1 MHMLLSLALFTLV
14 AAQPP
19 MPPPG
24 VAPQCATAL
33 TEMHRTMYQ
42 SWEQWKVH
50 VRQQYPES
58 CHVGTTVS
66 LTPSLPYAS
75 YWCNVN

>member
-50 VRQQYPES
+50 VRQQY
-58 CHVGTTVS
+58 
-66 LTPSLPYAS
+66 LPCTQSRAT
-75 YWCNVN
+75 